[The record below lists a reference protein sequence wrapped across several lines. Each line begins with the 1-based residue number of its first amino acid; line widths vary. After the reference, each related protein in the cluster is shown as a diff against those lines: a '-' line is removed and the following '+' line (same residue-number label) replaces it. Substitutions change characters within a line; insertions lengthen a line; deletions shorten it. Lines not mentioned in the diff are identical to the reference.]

1 MPKDFN
7 DYIREKN
14 ALLKKRE
21 VEIEKE
27 VFEKNY
33 EIQLS

>member
-14 ALLKKRE
+14 TLLKKRDI
-21 VEIEKE
+21 EIEKE
-27 VFEKNY
+27 VFE
-33 EIQLS
+33 